1 MKELKWWRNGSW
13 LNLPF
18 IINDGVGAA
27 ESSDFKMARFA
38 LPCYRH
44 LYKGW
49 RYGVLIAR
57 FNPLGTC
64 HKLQVLDLNPT
75 APSWLSV
82 KEPSH
87 VGGFAE
93 FLLPNP
99 FVDFIEVVAR
109 GAI

>member
-1 MKELKWWRNGSW
+1 

-18 IINDGVGAA
+18 IIIDGVGAA
-27 ESSDFKMARFA
+27 ESSYILMAWFA
-38 LPCYRH
+38 RPSFRH
-44 LYKGW
+44 LVQGW
-49 RYGVLIAR
+49 RLDFLIAR
-57 FNPLGTC
+57 ITPLGTC
-64 HKLQVLDLNPT
+64 HKLQVVDFNPT

-87 VGGFAE
+87 VGRFAE

-99 FVDFIEVVAR
+99 FVDFIELVAR